1 MQWLARL
8 CVRQPV
14 LTWVMTMAI
23 LVVGIVGYGS
33 LGLDQFPK
41 IDFPTILIT
50 TRLDGSAPQEVESEL
65 TDKIEGV
72 VNTISG
78 IDELRS
84 ISSEG
89 ISTVIVTFTLD
100 KDVDVAA
107 QEVRDHINNVL
118 PNLPKNIDQ
127 PVVSKVDPDASPI
140 LLVTLRS
147 PDNSIRDLTEMADKK
162 VRRQIESISGVGQV
176 TIVGGRKRQINL
188 WLDPPRLQASGL
200 TAVDVERALAAQN
213 LTVPGG
219 AIETGPRRISLR
231 VLGRVPDVADIGR
244 IIIRET
250 GNHPTRVS
258 DVARVEDGSEEANTW
273 ASEDGVQS
281 VVLSIRKQSGEN
293 TVAVADAV
301 RKRLSEV
308 ERTLPNG
315 SELRVVRD
323 NSASIRTSVNAVK
336 EHLVLGALFAALVV
350 LVFLGNV
357 RSTFIAAIAIPVS
370 IIGTFA
376 LMWVMGFTLNLITL
390 LALALAVG
398 IVIDDAIVV
407 LENIVR
413 FVEEKHNKPFVAAV
427 LATRDIGL
435 AVLATTLSLMAVF
448 LPVAFMSGIIG
459 RFLKSFGLTMAFA
472 IGVSLFVSFS
482 LTPMLAA
489 RLLEN
494 PREDQRKSLLERAVN
509 RMYSPV
515 ERTYLWVLHRA
526 MKHRWVVVLACLCS
540 LGSCA
545 FTVPRVPKGFIPTND
560 TAEFEVNVRAPEG
573 TSLLATRLIAER
585 IAKEI
590 RTVPGILH
598 SLVTIGND
606 QQGSPSLANIYLR
619 LADPKD
625 RDQTQLELMSRVRQD
640 IVAKQDKKLR
650 IDVSLSSQIS
660 AGASNAPVQYTIN
673 GPDLNKLSHYADD
686 VIKRFK
692 KAPGAVDVDSNLIV
706 GNPEAHVKVNREL
719 AANLGVNV
727 ADIANTLQ
735 IMVGGLK
742 ISTFQQ
748 AGEDYDIR
756 ARAEESYRVNL
767 GALAA
772 VSVPTSKGG
781 SVPLSSV
788 VTIEQTTGPSQ
799 INRLARQRQV
809 TITANV
815 AAGFGQSTVS
825 DALLQSIKDE
835 HMPAEYHA
843 VPAGATK
850 ETGRAVQG
858 FLVAIGLSFVFMY
871 LILAAQFGSWLHPV
885 TIMLSLP
892 LTVPFALISLLIFH
906 QELSIFSA
914 LGIIVLFGVVKKNAI
929 LQVDHTNHLRA
940 EGMPRDEAI
949 IAANKDRLRPILMTT
964 LAFVAGMVPLMV
976 SRGIGAGLNRATAG
990 VVVGGQTLSLALTL
1004 LATPVAYSLF
1014 DDAIEWRKRRKKPPE
1029 DKGQSELDDLDAHPG
1044 PRPRS
1049 AQVEHAAE

>member
-1 MQWLARL
+1 
-8 CVRQPV
+8 
-14 LTWVMTMAI
+14 
-23 LVVGIVGYGS
+23 
-33 LGLDQFPK
+33 
-41 IDFPTILIT
+41 
-50 TRLDGSAPQEVESEL
+50 
-65 TDKIEGV
+65 
-72 VNTISG
+72 
-78 IDELRS
+78 
-84 ISSEG
+84 
-89 ISTVIVTFTLD
+89 
-100 KDVDVAA
+100 
-107 QEVRDHINNVL
+107 
-118 PNLPKNIDQ
+118 
-127 PVVSKVDPDASPI
+127 
-140 LLVTLRS
+140 
-147 PDNSIRDLTEMADKK
+147 
-162 VRRQIESISGVGQV
+162 
-176 TIVGGRKRQINL
+176 
-188 WLDPPRLQASGL
+188 
-200 TAVDVERALAAQN
+200 
-213 LTVPGG
+213 
-219 AIETGPRRISLR
+219 
-231 VLGRVPDVADIGR
+231 
-244 IIIRET
+244 
-250 GNHPTRVS
+250 
-258 DVARVEDGSEEANTW
+258 
-273 ASEDGVQS
+273 
-281 VVLSIRKQSGEN
+281 
-293 TVAVADAV
+293 
-301 RKRLSEV
+301 
-308 ERTLPNG
+308 
-315 SELRVVRD
+315 
-323 NSASIRTSVNAVK
+323 
-336 EHLVLGALFAALVV
+336 
-350 LVFLGNV
+350 
-357 RSTFIAAIAIPVS
+357 
-370 IIGTFA
+370 
-376 LMWVMGFTLNLITL
+376 

-413 FVEEKHNKPFVAAV
+413 FVEEKRKKPFVAAV

-472 IGVSLFVSFS
+472 IAVSLFVSFS

-494 PREDQRKSLLERAVN
+494 PHEDQKKSLLERAVN

-515 ERTYLWVLHRA
+515 EGFYIWVLHRA

-545 FTVPRVPKGFIPTND
+545 FTAPRVPKGFIPTND

-573 TSLLATRLIAER
+573 TSLLSTRLIAER

-590 RTVPGILH
+590 RRVPGIEH

-606 QQGSPSLANIYLR
+606 QQGSQSLANIYLR

-625 RDQTQLELMSRVRQD
+625 RAQTQLELMGRVRND
-640 IVAKQDKKLR
+640 IVSKQDKKLR
-650 IDVSLSSQIS
+650 IDVSLSAQIS

-673 GPDLNKLSHYADD
+673 GPDLNKLSRYADD
-686 VIKRFK
+686 VMKRFA

-727 ADIANTLQ
+727 IDIANTLQ

-772 VSVPTSKGG
+772 MSVPTSKGG

-815 AAGFGQSTVS
+815 APGFGQSTVS
-825 DALLQSIKDE
+825 DALLRSIEDE

-850 ETGRAVQG
+850 ETGRAVTG

-940 EGMPRDEAI
+940 EGVPRDEAI
-949 IAANKDRLRPILMTT
+949 ILANKDRLRPILMTT

-1004 LATPVAYSLF
+1004 LATPVAYSFF
-1014 DDAIEWRKRRKKPPE
+1014 DDAIEWRKRRKKPAE
-1029 DKGQSELDDLDAHPG
+1029 DKGQTELDGLDTQPE
-1044 PRPRS
+1044 PRPRPPN
-1049 AQVEHAAE
+1049 VDRAAE

>member
-14 LTWVMTMAI
+14 LTWVLTMAI

-89 ISTVIVTFTLD
+89 VSTVIVTFTLD

-118 PNLPKNIDQ
+118 PDLPKNIDQ
-127 PVVSKVDPDASPI
+127 PVVSKVDPDAAPI
-140 LLVTLRS
+140 LLVTLRGPGS
-147 PDNSIRDLTEMADKK
+147 TIRDLTEMADKK

-231 VLGRVPDVADIGR
+231 VEGRVPDVAAIGR

-250 GNHPTRVS
+250 GDHPTRVS
-258 DVARVEDGSEEANTW
+258 DVARVDDGSEEDLTW

-308 ERTLPNG
+308 ERTLPKG

-323 NSASIRTSVNAVK
+323 NSASIRTSVNAVR

-357 RSTFIAAIAIPVS
+357 RSTFIAALAIPVS

-413 FVEEKHNKPFVAAV
+413 FVEEKRKKPFVAAV

-472 IGVSLFVSFS
+472 IAVSLFVSFS

-494 PREDQRKSLLERAVN
+494 PHEDTKKSLLERAVN

-515 ERTYLWVLHRA
+515 ESFYLRVLHGA

-545 FTVPRVPKGFIPTND
+545 FTAPRVPKGFIPTND
-560 TAEFEVNVRAPEG
+560 T
-573 TSLLATRLIAER
+573 
-585 IAKEI
+585 
-590 RTVPGILH
+590 
-598 SLVTIGND
+598 
-606 QQGSPSLANIYLR
+606 
-619 LADPKD
+619 
-625 RDQTQLELMSRVRQD
+625 
-640 IVAKQDKKLR
+640 
-650 IDVSLSSQIS
+650 
-660 AGASNAPVQYTIN
+660 
-673 GPDLNKLSHYADD
+673 
-686 VIKRFK
+686 
-692 KAPGAVDVDSNLIV
+692 
-706 GNPEAHVKVNREL
+706 
-719 AANLGVNV
+719 
-727 ADIANTLQ
+727 
-735 IMVGGLK
+735 
-742 ISTFQQ
+742 
-748 AGEDYDIR
+748 
-756 ARAEESYRVNL
+756 
-767 GALAA
+767 
-772 VSVPTSKGG
+772 
-781 SVPLSSV
+781 
-788 VTIEQTTGPSQ
+788 
-799 INRLARQRQV
+799 
-809 TITANV
+809 
-815 AAGFGQSTVS
+815 
-825 DALLQSIKDE
+825 
-835 HMPAEYHA
+835 
-843 VPAGATK
+843 
-850 ETGRAVQG
+850 
-858 FLVAIGLSFVFMY
+858 
-871 LILAAQFGSWLHPV
+871 
-885 TIMLSLP
+885 
-892 LTVPFALISLLIFH
+892 
-906 QELSIFSA
+906 
-914 LGIIVLFGVVKKNAI
+914 
-929 LQVDHTNHLRA
+929 
-940 EGMPRDEAI
+940 
-949 IAANKDRLRPILMTT
+949 
-964 LAFVAGMVPLMV
+964 
-976 SRGIGAGLNRATAG
+976 
-990 VVVGGQTLSLALTL
+990 
-1004 LATPVAYSLF
+1004 
-1014 DDAIEWRKRRKKPPE
+1014 
-1029 DKGQSELDDLDAHPG
+1029 
-1044 PRPRS
+1044 
-1049 AQVEHAAE
+1049 

>member
-14 LTWVMTMAI
+14 LTWVMTLAI

-50 TRLDGSAPQEVESEL
+50 TRLGGSAPQEVESEL

-78 IDELRS
+78 IDDLRS
-84 ISSEG
+84 VSSEG
-89 ISTVIVTFTLD
+89 VSTVIVTFNLD

-118 PNLPKNIDQ
+118 PDLPKDIDQ
-127 PVVSKVDPDASPI
+127 PVVSKIDPDAAPI
-140 LLVTLRS
+140 LLVTLRGPGS
-147 PDNSIRDLTEMADKK
+147 VRDLTELADKR

-200 TAVDVERALAAQN
+200 TAVDVQRALASQN

-231 VLGRVPDVADIGR
+231 VEGRVPEVADIGR
-244 IIIRET
+244 IVVRET
-250 GNHPTRVS
+250 ANHPTRIG
-258 DVARVEDGSEEANTW
+258 DVARVEDGSEEDTTW
-273 ASEDGVQS
+273 ASEDGQQS

-301 RKRLSEV
+301 RKRLTEV
-308 ERTLPNG
+308 ERTLPHG

-323 NSASIRTSVNAVK
+323 NSASIRTSVDAVK

-350 LVFLGNV
+350 LIFLGNV
-357 RSTFIAAIAIPVS
+357 RSTFIAAMAIPVS

-376 LMWVMGFTLNLITL
+376 LMWLMGFTLNLITL

-413 FVEEKHNKPFVAAV
+413 FVEEKRKKPFVAAV

-435 AVLATTLSLMAVF
+435 AVLATSLSLMAVF

-472 IGVSLFVSFS
+472 IAVSLFVSFT

-489 RLLEN
+489 RLLDN
-494 PREDQRKSLLERAVN
+494 PHTDQRRSLLERAVN
-509 RMYSPV
+509 RMYAPV
-515 ERTYLWVLHRA
+515 EGLYMAVLRYV
-526 MKHRWVVVLACLCS
+526 MKRRWIVVLAALCS

-545 FTVPRVPKGFIPTND
+545 VTVPRIPKGFIPTND
-560 TAEFEVNVRAPEG
+560 TAEFEVNVRTPEG
-573 TSLLATRLIAER
+573 TSLLSTRLIAER
-585 IAKEI
+585 LAKEI
-590 RTVPGILH
+590 RTVPGIAH
-598 SLVTIGND
+598 TLVTIGND
-606 QQGSPSLANIYLR
+606 QQGSESLANIYIR
-619 LADPKD
+619 LVDPKD
-625 RDQTQLELMSRVRQD
+625 RRSTQLELMGKVRND
-640 IVAKQDKKLR
+640 IVAHQDKKLR
-650 IDVSLSSQIS
+650 IDVSLSAQIS
-660 AGASNAPVQYTIN
+660 GGASNAPVQYTIS
-673 GPDLNKLSHYADD
+673 GPDLSHLTTYVGHIMA
-686 VIKRFK
+686 RFK

-706 GNPEAHVKVNREL
+706 GNPEAHVSVNREL

-742 ISTFQQ
+742 LSTYQQ

-756 ARAEESYRVNL
+756 ARAEQSYRDSL

-772 VSVPTSKGG
+772 MSVPTNKGG
-781 SVPLSSV
+781 TVPLSSV
-788 VTIEQTTGPSQ
+788 ITITQTTGPSQ

-809 TITANV
+809 TVTSNV
-815 AAGFGQSTVS
+815 APGFGQSTVS
-825 DALLQSIKDE
+825 DALLQAIKDE
-835 HMPAEYHA
+835 HMPAEYRA

-850 ETGRAVQG
+850 ETGRAVTG

-892 LTVPFALISLLIFH
+892 LTVPFALISLLIFG

-949 IAANKDRLRPILMTT
+949 LNANKDRLRPILMTT

-1004 LATPVAYSLF
+1004 LATPVAYSFF
-1014 DDAIEWRKRRKKPPE
+1014 DDIIEWRKRRRGTKDE
-1029 DKGQSELDDLDAHPG
+1029 DKGQAELDAMEANEPSHP
-1044 PRPRS
+1044 
-1049 AQVEHAAE
+1049 AAPV

>member
-1 MQWLARL
+1 VQWLARL

-14 LTWVMTMAI
+14 LTWVLTLAI
-23 LVVGIVGYGS
+23 MVVGIVGYGS

-89 ISTVIVTFTLD
+89 ISTVIVTFNLD

-118 PNLPKNIDQ
+118 PQLPKDIDQ

-140 LLVTLRS
+140 LLVTLRGPGS
-147 PDNSIRDLTEMADKK
+147 VRDLTELADKR

-176 TIVGGRKRQINL
+176 TIVGGSARQINL

-200 TAVDVERALAAQN
+200 TAVDVQHALATQN

-231 VLGRVPDVADIGR
+231 VQGRVPEVADIGR
-244 IIIRET
+244 IIIRES
-250 GNHPTRVS
+250 GDHPTRVS
-258 DVARVEDGSEEANTW
+258 DVARVEDGTEEDETW
-273 ASEDGVQS
+273 ASEDGRQS

-293 TVAVADAV
+293 TVAVADDV
-301 RKRLSEV
+301 RKRLGEV
-308 ERTLPNG
+308 ERTLPKG

-323 NSASIRTSVNAVK
+323 NSASIRTSVDAVK
-336 EHLVLGALFAALVV
+336 EHLVLGAIFAALVV
-350 LVFLGNV
+350 LIFLGNV

-413 FVEEKHNKPFVAAV
+413 FVEEKRKKPFVAAV

-494 PREDQRKSLLERAVN
+494 PQEGQKKSLLERAVN

-515 ERTYLWVLHRA
+515 ENFYMTVLRFV
-526 MKHRWVVVLACLCS
+526 MKRRWVVVIACLCS

-545 FTVPRVPKGFIPTND
+545 VTAPLVPKGFIPTND

-573 TSLLATRLIAER
+573 TSLLSTRLIAER

-598 SLVTIGND
+598 TLLTIGND
-606 QQGSPSLANIYLR
+606 QQGSQSLANIYIR

-625 RDQTQLELMSRVRQD
+625 RKETQAQLMEKVRND
-640 IVAKQDKKLR
+640 IVAHEDKKLR

-660 AGASNAPVQYTIN
+660 AGASNAPVQYTIS
-673 GPDLNKLSHYADD
+673 GPDLHKLSGYAAR
-686 VIKRFK
+686 IMARFK

-706 GNPEAHVKVNREL
+706 GNPEAHVEVNREL

-727 ADIANTLQ
+727 SDIANTLQ

-742 ISTFQQ
+742 VSTFQQ

-756 ARAEESYRVNL
+756 ARAERSYRMNL
-767 GALAA
+767 GDLAA
-772 VSVPTSKGG
+772 ISVPTKSGG

-799 INRLARQRQV
+799 INRLSRQRQV
-809 TITANV
+809 TITSNV

-825 DALLQSIKDE
+825 DALLKSIQDE
-835 HMPAEYHA
+835 HLPPEYHA
-843 VPAGATK
+843 VPAGTTK
-850 ETGRAVQG
+850 ETGRAVTG

-885 TIMLSLP
+885 TIMISLP
-892 LTVPFALISLLIFH
+892 LTVPFALISLLIFG

-940 EGMPRDEAI
+940 EGMPRDAAI
-949 IAANKDRLRPILMTT
+949 LNANKDRLRPILMTT
-964 LAFVAGMVPLMV
+964 LAFVAGMVPLIL

-1004 LATPVAYSLF
+1004 LATPVAYSFF
-1014 DDAIEWRKRRKKPPE
+1014 DDIIEWRKRRKGAKGNI
-1029 DKGQSELDDLDAHPG
+1029 DKGQAELEQLDANP
-1044 PRPRS
+1044 
-1049 AQVEHAAE
+1049 AQHAAQ